1 MRKEKKMERFIGWN
15 GQIYASEDEKKL
27 ADKEFETLCEAPV
40 TDENI
45 IKKSYIIDEAA
56 EEMSC
61 DEYYGDDDMIYAL
74 ATQLY
79 NYFDGDMIKAKDFYA
94 TARMA
99 ECYGIVDA
107 IEWLKRI

>member
-1 MRKEKKMERFIGWN
+1 MRKEKKMERFIGWD
-15 GQIYASEDEKKL
+15 GHIYDSEDKKKL
-27 ADKEFETLCEAPV
+27 ADKEFKTLCEAPV

-45 IKKSYIIDEAA
+45 IKKSYIVDEAA

-79 NYFDGDMIKAKDFYA
+79 NYFGGDMTKAKKFYSSV
-94 TARMA
+94 RMT
-99 ECYGIVDA
+99 ELYGIVDA

>member
-1 MRKEKKMERFIGWN
+1 MSRFIGLN
-15 GQIYASEDEKKL
+15 GHIYNSEDKKKQ
-27 ADKEFETLCEAPV
+27 ADKEFEILCEAPV

-45 IKKSYIIDEAA
+45 IKKSYIVDGAA

-79 NYFDGDMIKAKDFYA
+79 NYFGGDMTKAEKFYSSSEM
-94 TARMA
+94 T
-99 ECYGIVDA
+99 ELFGIVDA
-107 IEWLKRI
+107 VWWLKRT

>member
-1 MRKEKKMERFIGWN
+1 MSRFIGWN
-15 GQIYASEDEKKL
+15 GHIYNSEDKKKQ
-27 ADKEFETLCEAPV
+27 ADKEFEILCEAPV

-45 IKKSYIIDEAA
+45 IKKSYIVDGAA

-79 NYFDGDMIKAKDFYA
+79 NYFGGDMSKAEKFYSS
-94 TARMA
+94 ARMTD
-99 ECYGIVDA
+99 EYGIVDA
-107 IEWLKRI
+107 IWWLKRV